1 MENFKNFLL
10 LVAKHQLKN
19 KVNEKEKIFINLI
32 ENLKE
37 IDENFEAQKTYF

>member
-19 KVNEKEKIFINLI
+19 KVNEKEKIFISS
-32 ENLKE
+32 
-37 IDENFEAQKTYF
+37 DENFEAQKTYF